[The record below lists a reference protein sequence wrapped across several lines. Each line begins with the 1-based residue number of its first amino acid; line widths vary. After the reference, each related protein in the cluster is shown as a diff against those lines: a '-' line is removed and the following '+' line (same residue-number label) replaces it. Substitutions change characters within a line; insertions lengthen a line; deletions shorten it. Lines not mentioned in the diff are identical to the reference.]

1 MSNIFLKR
9 CHAHTYKYYICLRY
23 VTGTS
28 YHQKKKLLQDVFR
41 PQRRPGKST
50 ELVKRWPAVPNIGR
64 VSEMARSCINQE
76 RARSASGFI
85 GGHLTVHEHCVHLTN
100 DMITQLSHNSA
111 PSTPPNTTDNTD
123 SRAQHRATDG
133 MLN

>member
-1 MSNIFLKR
+1 MSNFFFKDAMHIHTSTTYVFDTWLALPTIRRRSFYKTIFGPR
-9 CHAHTYKYYICLRY
+9 EDR
-23 VTGTS
+23 
-28 YHQKKKLLQDVFR
+28 
-41 PQRRPGKST
+41 GKST

-100 DMITQLSHNSA
+100 DTITQRSHNSA